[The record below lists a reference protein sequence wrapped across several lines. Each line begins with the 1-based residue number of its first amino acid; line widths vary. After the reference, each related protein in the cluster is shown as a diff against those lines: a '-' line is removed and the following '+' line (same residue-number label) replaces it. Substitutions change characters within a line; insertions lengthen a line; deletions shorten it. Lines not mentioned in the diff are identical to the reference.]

1 MKKEEM
7 KKYFLEEIKIEA
19 DFVYFEAINLKMIM
33 MMMVNRTKAETDQTI
48 QMFSKALQ
56 ILLIL

>member
-1 MKKEEM
+1 M